1 MFELLPEST
10 DHSIGFKI
18 SGKVT
23 ADDYSELLPRLD
35 AAIAAHETI
44 NLVVVVED
52 FDGYDGLDAAKAD
65 WHFGTDEYRQVEK
78 AAFVGDSKWVARMVR
93 IMDPFTRN
101 TEERAFTLD
110 QIDDAWAW
118 VSAPAV

>member
-1 MFELLPEST
+1 MLELLPEST
-10 DHSIGFKI
+10 DRSIGFKI
-18 SGKVT
+18 SGKVS
-23 ADDYSELLPRLD
+23 ADDYEKLLPRLD
-35 AAIAAHETI
+35 AAIASRGKV
-44 NLVVVVED
+44 NLVVVVEG

-78 AAFVGDSKWVARMVR
+78 AAFVGDSKWVARLVR

-101 TEERAFTLD
+101 TEERAFTPG

-118 VSAPAV
+118 VNS

>member
-44 NLVVVVED
+44 NLVIVVED

-65 WHFGTDEYRQVEK
+65 FEAVE
-78 AAFVGDSKWVARMVR
+78 V
-93 IMDPFTRN
+93 
-101 TEERAFTLD
+101 
-110 QIDDAWAW
+110 
-118 VSAPAV
+118 